1 MRLRRGWPLIVLV
14 VLLVAVPTVEVWL
27 LVQVAHQIG
36 FWPTLAILVVE
47 AALGGWL
54 MRREGTRAW
63 QALTATFSTGRVPS
77 GELANAALILV
88 GGVLLILPG
97 FATDLIGFL
106 FLLPLTRPLARR
118 LLAFF
123 VARRI
128 TRLGGALAGDPG
140 GPGGRGGSGVT
151 VIRGET
157 VDAPAPPTS
166 KPVVISGEVTEGPD
180 TPAGETQTGPSSMR

>member
-1 MRLRRGWPLIVLV
+1 MTLRRGWPLIVLV
-14 VLLVAVPTVEVWL
+14 VLLVAIPTLEIWL

-36 FWPTLAILVVE
+36 FWPTLLILVVE
-47 AALGGWL
+47 AALGSWL
-54 MRREGTRAW
+54 MRREGSRAW
-63 QALTATFSTGRVPS
+63 QALTTTFSTGKVPS

-128 TRLGGALAGDPG
+128 NRLSGALAGDLA
-140 GPGGRGGSGVT
+140 GRGGSGAT
-151 VIRGET
+151 IIRGET
-157 VDAPAPPTS
+157 VDAPAAADE
-166 KPVVISGEVTEGPD
+166 PVVISGEVTDGPD
-180 TPAGETQTGPSSMR
+180 APTGGSQSGPPSVR

>member
-1 MRLRRGWPLIVLV
+1 MLVFV
-14 VLLVAVPTVEVWL
+14 VLIIAIPTFEIWL

-36 FWPTLAILVVE
+36 FWPTLLILVTE

-54 MRREGTRAW
+54 MRREGARAW

-77 GELANAALILV
+77 GELADAALILV

-97 FATDLIGFL
+97 FATDVIGFL

-118 LLAFF
+118 ILAFF
-123 VARRI
+123 IARRI
-128 TRLGGALAGDPG
+128 TRLGAALPG
-140 GPGGRGGSGVT
+140 GYGRPDGPGVT

-157 VDAPAPPTS
+157 VEPTTTTDDE
-166 KPVVISGEVTEGPD
+166 PVVISGEITDGP
-180 TPAGETQTGPSSMR
+180 TRPGGENQSGPPPVR